1 MKSELWMTTPGQSAP
16 AWRWTR
22 EDSVHADGR
31 DRCASAHADQQ
42 THTLV
47 LTQQPPSLRPIDQ
60 GNPGASVAD
69 IVLYEA
75 PISGEHG
82 ESGTLTGFLIT
93 ADIPEAETGDL
104 DADRLGQLSFDLGNG
119 NTLVAVGES
128 IYRGQN
134 VEMTASAPQLRV
146 VAGGTGSFIGARG
159 QVTTTRNSDGTY
171 RHEFILIND

>member
-1 MKSELWMTTPGQSAP
+1 MTNSPRAAALTIAAAIGLTLMSAIAAP
-16 AWRWTR
+16 SAQ
-22 EDSVHADGR
+22 AD
-31 DRCASAHADQQ
+31 

-60 GNPGASVAD
+60 GAPGASLAD

-75 PISGEHG
+75 PISGEQG

-93 ADIPEAETGDL
+93 ADIPDAETGDL
-104 DADRLGQLSFDLGNG
+104 DADRLGQLSFDLGGG

-128 IYRGQN
+128 IYRGEN

-146 VAGGTGSFIGARG
+146 VAGGTGRFIGARG

-171 RHEFILIND
+171 RHEFLLLDG